1 MKSKLLIPSLVF
13 SFLFT
18 FSTFSEAKDK
28 DKGKK
33 AEEKNPVVAKV
44 KASTVNLKSG
54 YGKLNALTDLIA
66 NKTSL
71 NVVCDPNI
79 RLKSY
84 SYNFPVKS
92 YNAHKLLTDA
102 LKKQKLK
109 YEGFSGVIYISKANS
124 PNRLP
129 PLIDLDKAND
139 EAKELLEETV
149 SIALSS
155 ERLKDAFEILAD
167 VTGLEVTTPSKK
179 DQEDGRLKPDLYQR
193 IDLNV
198 EEITAKQCLY
208 LVMRQMQLALTIQDS
223 TVVFWS
229 YSLDKGSA
237 GTQKILKALKETCKV
252 KVTAKTLG
260 ELGEQLS
267 KEYKF
272 VVFVPE
278 DLAKL
283 PIKSPPGKLSLR
295 STLFLAPGI
304 DSGIDHR
311 IVGDGLIFE
320 KRSGR
325 RRPPEQVDIS
335 KADTTLLITLQTR
348 KLPFDGKGRPLSEIC
363 QELDKSF
370 GSIKIT
376 CDKEVEKLPVAF
388 KTKKLRLGAIIEH
401 IARVTDT
408 KPSFK
413 KDTVHFSARP

>member
-1 MKSKLLIPSLVF
+1 MKSQYWVPSLVF
-13 SFLFT
+13 SILVGFVT
-18 FSTFSEAKDK
+18 VSHAKDK
-28 DKGKK
+28 DPK
-33 AEEKNPVVAKV
+33 ADMNNPVVAKV
-44 KASTVNLKSG
+44 NSATVMLKNG
-54 YGKLNALTDLIA
+54 YGKLNSLTELIA
-66 NKTSL
+66 SKTKL

-79 RLKSY
+79 RLKSFN
-84 SYNFPVKS
+84 YNFPAKS

-102 LKKQKLK
+102 LKKQALK

-129 PLIDLDKAND
+129 PLIDLDNAND

-155 ERLKDAFEILAD
+155 ERLKDAFEILSD

-179 DQEDGRLKPDLYQR
+179 EQEDGRLKPDVYQR
-193 IDLNV
+193 INLNV
-198 EEITAKQCLY
+198 EEISAKDCLY
-208 LVMRQMQLALTIQDS
+208 LVMRQMQLALSIQG
-223 TVVFWS
+223 TKVVFWS
-229 YSLDKGSA
+229 YSLTKGSA
-237 GTQKILKALKETCKV
+237 GTQKIIKALGEPCLV

-260 ELGEQLS
+260 ELGKQLAE
-267 KEYKF
+267 KYKF
-272 VVFVPE
+272 IVFVPE
-278 DLAKL
+278 ELAQVPVKA
-283 PIKSPPGKLSLR
+283 PPGKLSLR

-304 DSGIDHR
+304 GSGIDHR
-311 IVGDGLIFE
+311 IVGDGLLFE

-348 KLPFDGKGRPLSEIC
+348 KLAFTGGNRPLSVIC
-363 QELDKSF
+363 KELDASF

-376 CDKEVEKLPVAF
+376 CDKEIEKLPVSF

-408 KPSFK
+408 KASFK
-413 KDTVHFSARP
+413 KNVVHFSPRP